1 MGIFLASILK
11 RLSVAGSVDLGVN
24 SVDKVGSESSVLLIQ
39 GADNK
44 GTRPIDVIEI
54 G

>member
-1 MGIFLASILK
+1 MAGILK
-11 RLSVAGSVDLGVN
+11 RLLVAGFVDFGVN
-24 SVDKVGSESSVLLIQ
+24 SVDKIRSESSVLLIQ

-44 GTRPIDVIEI
+44 GTKPIDVVEI